1 MKTRV
6 KAAVTA
12 TERQPTGNPGESA
25 PRRRR
30 GRLDAVKAARRAGQK
45 QGAYKRVELFLGL
58 EAAIALRQL
67 MRDGRSAREVI
78 EALLLDA
85 KRRRGAA
92 TAANSFRPP

>member
-6 KAAVTA
+6 RAGASTD
-12 TERQPTGNPGESA
+12 RQRAPSPGESA
-25 PRRRR
+25 SRRRR
-30 GRLDAVKAARRAGQK
+30 GRLAEVKSASRAAERH
-45 QGAYKRVELFLGL
+45 GAYKRVELFLGL

-92 TAANSFRPP
+92 GDPDAPPLS

>member
-6 KAAVTA
+6 HTAAS
-12 TERQPTGNPGESA
+12 TERQRAPSPGESA

-30 GRLDAVKAARRAGQK
+30 GRLLGVKSATRASERH
-45 QGAYKRVELFLGL
+45 GAYKRVELFLGL

-67 MRDGRSAREVI
+67 MRDGRSAREVV

-92 TAANSFRPP
+92 AAPNAPRFP

>member
-1 MKTRV
+1 MKTLV
-6 KAAVTA
+6 HAAA
-12 TERQPTGNPGESA
+12 TERQRTRSPGEPA

-30 GRLDAVKAARRAGQK
+30 GRLDGVKTASRAQQK
-45 QGAYKRVELFLGL
+45 KGAYKRLELFLGL

-85 KRRRGAA
+85 KRRRRDAPA
-92 TAANSFRPP
+92 PNTLRLA